1 MQIYYGEIKEEPNYV
16 AWVKC
21 NREQLEDVR
30 DLFPDG
36 EFELTIAVKPNYNP
50 ITCSVEVLNNPP
62 APTWGVDVWKREVNG
77 RCEGLSP
84 NKNSR

>member
-30 DLFPDG
+30 DVFPVD
-36 EFELTIAVKPNYNP
+36 EFELTVAVNQTIS
-50 ITCSVEVLNNPP
+50 ITCSVAVLNNPP

-84 NKNSR
+84 NENSR